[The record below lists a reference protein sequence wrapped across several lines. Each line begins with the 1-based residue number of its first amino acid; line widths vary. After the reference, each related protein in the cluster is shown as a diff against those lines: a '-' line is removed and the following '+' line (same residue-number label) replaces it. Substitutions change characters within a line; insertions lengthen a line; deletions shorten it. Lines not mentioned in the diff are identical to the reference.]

1 MITSHF
7 IALIKQTSVVTLLSI
22 SVIFFSIVLIIVL
35 RKSYKLKSEN
45 EKLMKA
51 TDHLLDDE
59 DKEYTDFTEGHM
71 YSNNTKKE

>member
-7 IALIKQTSVVTLLSI
+7 IALIKQISVVTLLSV
-22 SVIFFSIVLIIVL
+22 SVIFFSIVLILVL

-71 YSNNTKKE
+71 YSKTTKKE

>member
-1 MITSHF
+1 MVTSHF

-22 SVIFFSIVLIIVL
+22 SVIFFSIVLILVL

-51 TDHLLDDE
+51 TDHLLNDE

-71 YSNNTKKE
+71 YSNHKKKD